1 MSLAGDM
8 PVHSDGRRYAHAA
21 ACTVF
26 IITRTL
32 PGKLPL
38 HANTA
43 QTADTRT
50 QEDCTGD

>member
-1 MSLAGDM
+1 M

-32 PGKLPL
+32 LGKLLL
-38 HANTA
+38 HAKAT
-43 QTADTRT
+43 QTAEIRT

>member
-1 MSLAGDM
+1 MSLADGM
-8 PVHSDGRRYAHAA
+8 PVHSDGRRYTHAA

-32 PGKLPL
+32 PGKLLL
-38 HANTA
+38 HANATK
-43 QTADTRT
+43 TVETRM